1 MKLKAIKLKNF
12 RSYRDE
18 ITISIND
25 LTAFVGKNDI
35 GKSTILEALDIFFNN
50 GTGTIKLDKKDF
62 NVYAPAEDHSIRLT
76 AIFDNL
82 PDSVVIDEAVST
94 SLDAEYLLNAD
105 GDLEIIK
112 EYRSDTAT
120 GLKTFIKANHPT
132 NEECKDLLLITQ
144 RELQRKCAD
153 LNIEVDDRRVNSQ
166 MRQAI
171 WNHYADTLQLAET
184 ELDVSGKNGELSS
197 IWTNLQKYL
206 PHYALFQADRQ
217 NHDEDAEV
225 QDPMKIAVKLILED
239 AEIQQTLSGVA
250 DRIIEQLQDVADRT
264 KRKLTEMN
272 PELAHSL
279 NPNINKNAL
288 KWADVFKKISITG
301 DDDIPLNKRGS
312 GVKRLIL
319 LNFFRAEAERMMTIQ
334 QRGNIIYAIEE
345 PETSQHIAHQI
356 LLVNALKQIASRP
369 NAQIIITTHSSEIV
383 KNLNFSNIRLINNE
397 VGGNKT
403 ISPVEHNILPS
414 PSLNE
419 VNYLA
424 FGDISEEYHNELYG
438 YLQSKAVEDSPN
450 NSGGENFERWM
461 QNNGG
466 VISKQ
471 WIKEQRDGST
481 VSVRVTKQTYI
492 RHYYHHPENQH
503 NIKYTNNELQQS
515 IQEMV
520 QIIRQLP

>member
-1 MKLKAIKLKNF
+1 MKLKAIKLRNF
-12 RSYRDE
+12 RSYRE
-18 ITISIND
+18 EVTIFFND

-50 GTGTIKLDKKDF
+50 GSGVIKLDKKDF
-62 NVYAPAEDHSIRLT
+62 NVYAPADDHYIRIT
-76 AIFDNL
+76 AVFDNL
-82 PDSVVIDEAVST
+82 PDSVLIDDAVST
-94 SLDAEYLLNAD
+94 SLGAEYLLNSD

-112 EYRSDTAT
+112 EYRSETAT
-120 GLKTFIKANHPT
+120 GQKTFIKSNHPT
-132 NEECKDLLLITQ
+132 NEECRNLLVITQ

-225 QDPMKIAVKLILED
+225 QDPMKIAVKRILDD
-239 AEIQQTLSGVA
+239 AGIQQTLSGVA

-272 PELAHSL
+272 SELAHSL
-279 NPNINKNAL
+279 NPNINKDTL

-312 GVKRLIL
+312 GVKRMIL
-319 LNFFRAEAERMMTIQ
+319 LNFFRAEAERMMAVE

-356 LLVNALKQIASRP
+356 LLVNALKQIANQP
-369 NAQIIITTHSSEIV
+369 NAQIIITTHSADVV
-383 KNLNFSNIRLINNE
+383 KELSFSDIRIITEN
-397 VGGNKT
+397 GGNKS
-403 ISPVEHNILPS
+403 INNVARAHLPYV
-414 PSLNE
+414 SLNE
-419 VNYLA
+419 ENYIAYDLA
-424 FGDISEEYHNELYG
+424 GIEYMNELYG
-438 YLQSKAVEDSPN
+438 FLQSKAIVEDPQN
-450 NSGGENFERWM
+450 GKEAHFENWLVSHGLT
-461 QNNGG
+461 QT
-466 VISKQ
+466 KQ
-471 WIKEQRDGST
+471 WIRIVNGTPQPPQPAT
-481 VSVRVTKQTYI
+481 LQTYVRNTI
-492 RHYYHHPENQH
+492 HHPENNLNAPFTPQ
-503 NIKYTNNELQQS
+503 ELRLAIEDMIPIVDS
-515 IQEMV
+515 L
-520 QIIRQLP
+520 R